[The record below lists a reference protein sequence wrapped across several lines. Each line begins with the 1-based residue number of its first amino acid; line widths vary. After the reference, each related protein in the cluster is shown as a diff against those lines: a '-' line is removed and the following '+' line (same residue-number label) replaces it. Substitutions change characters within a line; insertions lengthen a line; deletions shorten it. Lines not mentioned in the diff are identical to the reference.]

1 MTVDGLVYS
10 GMCLK
15 CNTLVAASKATNEE
29 GEINKDRHLVAGE
42 QFSQHYK
49 RYRPSRLPSYSI
61 GDNCRKEDMAKA
73 TTEAISELC
82 VNDCAWIRRSDGPGK
97 KGGWSY
103 AIVRSRTHGDDASIT
118 FQVNTL
124 GFTKTIGRAQW
135 ACHVR
140 LPAITL
146 PGYSVGD
153 TGRIE
158 DMDIADEKETA
169 FSVSTL
175 QSNDA
180 AFVARSNGLWVYAL
194 LMDRTDGSG
203 AQAKFKISQ
212 EGSTKIIKMSECG
225 KYVRCIKRMH
235 CDQFDEVAKPFPRFG
250 SNHNPSRQS
259 SKEAA
264 TDNDFVQKVPHQ
276 TSNSRTCRGTEQ
288 SSSLEEQLQLIY
300 KKLDQRY
307 HNESIGSETFQSVYV
322 RSCELYRSSL
332 NCQRVIHDDLPRDEL
347 GDLSPASY

>member
-1 MTVDGLVYS
+1 
-10 GMCLK
+10 MCLK
-15 CNTLVAASKATNEE
+15 CNPSVAVSKAKNEQ
-29 GEINKDRHLVAGE
+29 GEINKNRP
-42 QFSQHYK
+42 FSQHYK
-49 RYRPSRLPSYSI
+49 GHRPSRLPGYSI

-103 AIVRSRTHGDDASIT
+103 AIVHSRTHGDDASIT

-153 TGRIE
+153 TGRVE

-169 FSVSTL
+169 FSVSKL
-175 QSNDA
+175 QSNDS

-194 LMDRTDGSG
+194 LIDRTDGSG

-225 KYVRCIKRMH
+225 RYVRCIKREH
-235 CDQFDEVAKPFPRFG
+235 CDQFDEVAKPFPQFG
-250 SNHNPSRQS
+250 SNHNPSRQP
-259 SKEAA
+259 SKESA

-276 TSNSRTCRGTEQ
+276 TSNSETCRGAAQ
-288 SSSLEEQLQLIY
+288 SVPLEEQLQLIY

-307 HNESIGSETFQSVYV
+307 QNESISSETFQSVYV
-322 RSCELYRSSL
+322 RSCELYRNSL
-332 NCQRVIHDDLPRDEL
+332 SCQRLDRDDLPRNDL